1 MQKKTKESPKQQ
13 DDLSLKNKHLTIHK
27 ELYRQRTCFNARFFF
42 ISLQNIYENDCYYDK
57 GEQGFIYYTR
67 DYSLRFRIRDG
78 QYRQTSTTSYPGKR
92 QRNQNI
98 YAQMGE
104 YQRTQKSIA

>member
-1 MQKKTKESPKQQ
+1 MLNILLFLDS
-13 DDLSLKNKHLTIHK
+13 DLLFLLLNYLRIHHLKCLAKVSYITG
-27 ELYRQRTCFNARFFF
+27 TF
-42 ISLQNIYENDCYYDK
+42 S
-57 GEQGFIYYTR
+57 FIYYTR